1 MRVHDELPILSK
13 DQDTVVTIGV
23 FDGVH
28 LGHQEVINQVKTI
41 AESSKS
47 LSSLIT
53 FTEHPRAVLS
63 NNSDI
68 KYITSS
74 DRKVSLLKSS
84 GLDLVI
90 PLTFDIDL
98 SKLRAGEFCQLLKD
112 RLRMG
117 KLVIGHDFVMGFQ
130 REGTP
135 DVLRNIGNDLGFS
148 VQIVDQVSE
157 RDTRISSTAIRK
169 AIISS
174 DVAEAARYL
183 GRLFSLD
190 GTVVEG
196 DGKGRILGFPTAN
209 ISINESRLVPGD
221 GIYATW
227 AYVDNK
233 KYVSATSIGNKPTF
247 DGISRLI
254 EVYLLDFDGDIY
266 GDTIE
271 IEFSEHIR
279 GQFKFEN
286 QEQLIAKMNEDII
299 KVRDIMSL

>member
-1 MRVHDELPILSK
+1 MLK
-13 DQDTVVTIGV
+13 DTPV
-23 FDGVH
+23 
-28 LGHQEVINQVKTI
+28 
-41 AESSKS
+41 
-47 LSSLIT
+47 SSLN
-53 FTEHPRAVLS
+53 VGNDL
-63 NNSDI
+63 
-68 KYITSS
+68 
-74 DRKVSLLKSS
+74 SLLSD
-84 GLDLVI
+84 GAILNFGVNRDVT
-90 PLTFDIDL
+90 LTHIHNDGIRLNGTKQLQFNDIVAEL
-98 SKLRAGEFCQLLKD
+98 NSNAAKRAYSEKLLL
-112 RLRMG
+112 
-117 KLVIGHDFVMGFQ
+117 MGFQ

-190 GTVVEG
+190 GTVVAG

-209 ISINESRLVPGD
+209 ISINKSRLVPGD

-254 EVYLLDFDGDIY
+254 EVYLLDFDGHIY